1 MYHYHTLDNGI
12 RIIFRPTTSIVTHAG
27 VYIGVGSRNEQG
39 SEEGIAHFIEHSIF
53 KGTEHRR
60 SYHIRNRIDG
70 VGGELDA
77 FTTKEETCVYASAL
91 SEHLERCLELFAD
104 ILFHS
109 TFPQHEIEKE
119 KDVVIEEINLYRDS
133 PAELI
138 YDEFEE
144 RFFGSHPLAHNILG
158 TKRNVRHFTS
168 DMLTRYVC
176 SHYTPDR
183 MVVAVVGNVEFKRL
197 IHLCERYFGVENAR
211 MRECENVGIAN
222 TVKQLSNN
230 TITQSELSVS
240 SDTPAFNVSVH
251 KHTHQVHMLVGG
263 AAPTL
268 FDNQKTAFTLLNNIL
283 GGPAMNSRLNV
294 AVREKEGF
302 CYTIESQYVPFTDA
316 GLFYIYAGVDSGASE
331 RATQLIHAQLRQLC
345 EVPLTPQQLHAAQTQ
360 FIGQMAITNDS
371 GLNEMQSIGKAY
383 LNFDHV
389 DTLDE
394 MNRDILALTPADIQ
408 SVAQQYF
415 REETLSRLYYK

>member
-1 MYHYHTLDNGI
+1 MYHYHTLSNGI
-12 RIIFRPTTSIVTHAG
+12 RIVFRPTQSIVTHAG

-104 ILFHS
+104 LLFHS
-109 TFPQHEIEKE
+109 TFPEHEIEKE

-144 RFFGSHPLAHNILG
+144 RFFGTHPLAHNILG

-168 DMLTRYVC
+168 DMLTRFMR

-183 MVVAVVGNVEFKRL
+183 MVISVVGNVDFKRL
-197 IHLCERYFGVENAR
+197 IRLCEKHFGIERGELKNENG
-211 MRECENVGIAN
+211 E
-222 TVKQLSNN
+222 VKMEKSPGDASRFQLS
-230 TITQSELSVS
+230 
-240 SDTPAFNVSVH
+240 PFNVH
-251 KHTHQVHMLVGG
+251 LNKRTHQVHMLVGG

-302 CYTIESQYVPFTDA
+302 CYTVESQYVPFTDA
-316 GLFYIYAGVDSGASE
+316 GVFYIYAGVDSGASE
-331 RATQLIHAQLRQLC
+331 RATQLILAQLRQLRD
-345 EVPLTPQQLHAAQTQ
+345 VPLTLQQLHAAQTQ

-408 SVAQQYF
+408 SVAQQF
-415 REETLSRLYYK
+415 LREETLSSLYYK

>member
-12 RIIFRPTTSIVTHAG
+12 RIIFRPTQSIVTHVG

-109 TFPQHEIEKE
+109 TFPEHEIEKE

-158 TKRNVRHFTS
+158 TKRNVRRFTS
-168 DMLTRYVC
+168 AMLSDYMHR
-176 SHYTPDR
+176 HYTPDR
-183 MVVAVVGNVEFKRL
+183 MVVSVVGNVDFKRL
-197 IHLCERYFGVENAR
+197 IHLCERYFGVENGEKKS
-211 MRECENVGIAN
+211 ECHPDATAVPSLEGCHGSGGVC
-222 TVKQLSNN
+222 TS
-230 TITQSELSVS
+230 
-240 SDTPAFNVSVH
+240 TPDSHFDVTLH

-263 AAPTL
+263 SAPTL

-294 AVREKEGF
+294 VVREKEGF

-331 RATQLIHAQLRQLC
+331 RATQLILAQLRQLC
-345 EVPLTPQQLHAAQTQ
+345 EVPLTPQQLHAAQVQ

-408 SVAQQYF
+408 SVAQQYL
-415 REETLSRLYYK
+415 REETLSYLYYR

>member
-12 RIIFRPTTSIVTHAG
+12 RIIFRPTQSIVTHAG
-27 VYIGVGSRNEQG
+27 VDIGVGSRNEQG

-109 TFPQHEIEKE
+109 TFPEHEIEKE

-144 RFFGSHPLAHNILG
+144 RFFGTHPLAHNILG
-158 TKRNVRHFTS
+158 TKRNVRRFTS
-168 DMLTRYVC
+168 AMLTDYVRN
-176 SHYTPDR
+176 HYTPDR
-183 MVVAVVGNVEFKRL
+183 MVISVVGNVDFKRL
-197 IHLCERYFGVENAR
+197 VHLCERYFGVESGRLKVEKCIPSSDNF
-211 MRECENVGIAN
+211 
-222 TVKQLSNN
+222 QLSTFNS
-230 TITQSELSVS
+230 QLS
-240 SDTPAFNVSVH
+240 
-251 KHTHQVHMLVGG
+251 KRTHQVHMLIGG

-331 RATQLIHAQLRQLC
+331 RATQLILAQLRQLRD
-345 EVPLTPQQLHAAQTQ
+345 VPLTPQQLHAAQTQ

-389 DTLDE
+389 DTLEE

-408 SVAQQYF
+408 SAAQQYLG
-415 REETLSRLYYK
+415 EDSLSYLYYK

>member
-1 MYHYHTLDNGI
+1 MYYYHTLSNGI
-12 RIIFRPTTSIVTHAG
+12 RIIFRPTQSIVTHAG
-27 VYIGVGSRNEQG
+27 VYIGVGSRHEQG
-39 SEEGIAHFIEHSIF
+39 SEEGVAHFIEHSIF

-109 TFPQHEIEKE
+109 TFPEHEIEKE

-133 PAELI
+133 PSELI

-158 TKRNVRHFTS
+158 TKRNVRRFTS
-168 DMLTRYVC
+168 AMLSDYMHR
-176 SHYTPDR
+176 HYTPDR
-183 MVVAVVGNVEFKRL
+183 MVVSVVGNVDFKRL
-197 IHLCERYFGVENAR
+197 IHLCEKHFGLEGG
-211 MRECENVGIAN
+211 MENVDN
-222 TVKQLSNN
+222 STPSPDSFQLSTFN
-230 TITQSELSVS
+230 THL
-240 SDTPAFNVSVH
+240 N
-251 KHTHQVHMLVGG
+251 KHTHQVHMLIGG
-263 AAPTL
+263 VAPTL

-331 RATQLIHAQLRQLC
+331 RATQLILAQLRQLC
-345 EVPLTPQQLHAAQTQ
+345 DVPLTPQQLHAAQTQ

-408 SVAQQYF
+408 SVAQQYL
-415 REETLSRLYYK
+415 REETLSGLYYK

>member
-1 MYHYHTLDNGI
+1 MYHYHTLTNGI
-12 RIIFRPTTSIVTHAG
+12 RIVFRPTTSIVTHAG
-27 VYIGVGSRNEQG
+27 VFIGVGSRHEQG
-39 SEEGIAHFIEHSIF
+39 AEEGIAHFIEHSIF

-91 SEHLERCLELFAD
+91 SEHLERCLELFSD

-109 TFPQHEIEKE
+109 TFPEHEIEKE

-133 PAELI
+133 PSELI

-144 RFFGSHPLAHNILG
+144 RYFGTHPLAHNILG
-158 TKRNVRHFTS
+158 TKKNVRRFSST
-168 DMLTRYVC
+168 MLSQYIHR
-176 SHYTPDR
+176 HYTPDR
-183 MVVAVVGNVEFKRL
+183 MVIAVVGNVEFKRL
-197 IHLCERYFGVENAR
+197 IHLCEKYFGIESG
-211 MRECENVGIAN
+211 GI
-222 TVKQLSNN
+222 LSGKEEMQMEHRLETASNSQFSILN
-230 TITQSELSVS
+230 SPFN
-240 SDTPAFNVSVH
+240 DTVH

-263 AAPTL
+263 QAPTL
-268 FDNQKTAFTLLNNIL
+268 YDTQKTAFTLLNNIL

-316 GLFYIYAGVDSGASE
+316 GLFYIYAGVDKDSSE
-331 RATQLIHAQLRQLC
+331 RAVHLILDQLRQLR
-345 EVPLTPQQLHAAQTQ
+345 EVPLTPQQLHAAQVQ

-371 GLNEMQSIGKAY
+371 GLNEMQSIGKAHLY
-383 LNFDHV
+383 FDHV
-389 DTLDE
+389 DTLEE
-394 MNRDILALTPADIQ
+394 MNRDILALTPAELQ
-408 SVAQQYF
+408 EVAGQLLN
-415 REETLSRLYYK
+415 EDNLSYLFYK

>member
-1 MYHYHTLDNGI
+1 LYYYHTLDNGI
-12 RIIFRPTTSIVTHAG
+12 RIIFRPTQSIVTHAG

-39 SEEGIAHFIEHSIF
+39 AEEGIAHFIEHSIF

-109 TFPQHEIEKE
+109 TFPEHEIEKE

-158 TKRNVRHFTS
+158 TKRNVRRFTS
-168 DMLTRYVC
+168 DKLSAYMRR
-176 SHYTPDR
+176 HYTPDR
-183 MVVAVVGNVEFKRL
+183 MVISVVGNVEFKRL
-197 IHLCERYFGVENAR
+197 VHLCERYFGVESGERKVETSSVATDNF
-211 MRECENVGIAN
+211 
-222 TVKQLSNN
+222 QLS
-230 TITQSELSVS
+230 T
-240 SDTPAFNVSVH
+240 FNFQLN
-251 KHTHQVHMLVGG
+251 KHTHQVHMLIGG

-268 FDNQKTAFTLLNNIL
+268 FETQKTAFTLLNNIL

-302 CYTIESQYVPFTDA
+302 CYTVESQYVPFTDA
-316 GLFYIYAGVDSGASE
+316 GLFYIYAGVDSGAAD
-331 RATQLIHAQLRQLC
+331 RATQLILAQLRQLRD
-345 EVPLTPQQLHAAQTQ
+345 VPLTPQQLHAAQTQ

-389 DTLDE
+389 DTLEE

-408 SVAQQYF
+408 SAAQQYLGED
-415 REETLSRLYYK
+415 RLSYLYYK